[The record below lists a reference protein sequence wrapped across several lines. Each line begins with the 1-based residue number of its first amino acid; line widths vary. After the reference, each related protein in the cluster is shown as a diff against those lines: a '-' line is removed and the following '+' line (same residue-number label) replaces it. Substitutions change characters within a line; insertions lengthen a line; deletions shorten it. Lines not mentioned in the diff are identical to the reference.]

1 MRCSLHSPKRVFE
14 LNFYFPCVR
23 PQAVSEQQAAV
34 IGFPGNLDPS
44 SVFDLRTVSKPAH
57 RQRLLRSKGHLECG
71 ILANSYDHR
80 FGELVKV
87 IRVELGYI
95 CAKCSPISLHSKCH
109 IKMVHLCNSLQYYL
123 QQLVFLVCSGL
134 LLRNG
139 KRQSCHRCSSGSS
152 ACD

>member
-1 MRCSLHSPKRVFE
+1 MSFPTQNNKLRCCLHNPKWVFE
-14 LNFYFPCVR
+14 LNFYFPSVR

-87 IRVELGYI
+87 IRVELGDV
-95 CAKCSPISLHSKCH
+95 CAKCNPISLLGKYH
-109 IKMVHLCNSLQYYL
+109 IMYGTSLRQPAIL
-123 QQLVFLVCSGL
+123 PPTISFPCV
-134 LLRNG
+134 LRSPVM
-139 KRQSCHRCSSGSS
+139 KR
-152 ACD
+152 